1 MVSLTL
7 MGRLGTLRPQVALS
21 QVTLLQGRWFSS
33 LASPGGTVNIFDR
46 NAKRIQRN
54 RAASLP
60 DPGLYDYLKDAV
72 AAQVV
77 DRVCDVARL
86 VD

>member
-1 MVSLTL
+1 MVSLTI
-7 MGRLGTLRPQVALS
+7 MRRLGTWRPQIILS
-21 QVTLLQGRWFSS
+21 QVTLLQQHWLSS
-33 LASPGGTVNIFDR
+33 LSAPGGTVNVFDR
-46 NAKRIQRN
+46 NVKRIQRN
-54 RAASLP
+54 RAALLP

-86 VD
+86 GD